1 MRLKYAIT
9 SDIEDISKKMKFHLE
24 LYKEKVNL
32 DKKLSL
38 IIDDVES
45 GNIERTLEDIE
56 QLRLE
61 MGKLDLLLNEI
72 AGVLLASISVYED
85 PEPVVSSEHPVS
97 SVGKQPE
104 ERKQPE
110 PVVSDKAAALQ
121 AAMSQ
126 LTNITSTLTDMKKQ

>member
-24 LYKEKVNL
+24 LYKEKVSL

-38 IIDDVES
+38 IVDDLDS
-45 GNIERTLEDIE
+45 GTAERTLEDIE
-56 QLRLE
+56 HMRLE
-61 MGKLDLLLNEI
+61 MGKLDLLLNEV
-72 AGVLLASISVYED
+72 AGVLSAASSAYEEAEPAVS
-85 PEPVVSSEHPVS
+85 PEQPVS
-97 SVGKQPE
+97 SVAKQPE
-104 ERKQPE
+104 ERQQPE